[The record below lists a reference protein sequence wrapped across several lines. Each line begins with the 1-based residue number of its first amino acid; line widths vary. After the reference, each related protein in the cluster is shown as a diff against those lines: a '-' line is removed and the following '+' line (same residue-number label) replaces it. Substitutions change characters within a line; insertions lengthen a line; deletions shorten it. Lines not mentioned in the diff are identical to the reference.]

1 MKTKVIF
8 KTLLDILLFIA
19 AAIFI
24 EAIIRILGIFI
35 EAFPNFLINKETFLN
50 NPLKI
55 KSLVVLNF
63 VNQALFLV
71 SIVFLRKIAKIYRD
85 EKSVYQLKILHYLRV
100 SGWCLLFFS
109 GLEIIV
115 KGLEILIDT
124 GNFKLAGI
132 TATQKSALL
141 AVLAILMI
149 RISKIFKNTV
159 EEKKE
164 NEFTI

>member
-19 AAIFI
+19 AATFI

-85 EKSVYQLKILHYLRV
+85 EKSVYQLKILHYLHYQFHH
-100 SGWCLLFFS
+100 LIFLF
-109 GLEIIV
+109 
-115 KGLEILIDT
+115 
-124 GNFKLAGI
+124 
-132 TATQKSALL
+132 
-141 AVLAILMI
+141 
-149 RISKIFKNTV
+149 
-159 EEKKE
+159 
-164 NEFTI
+164 